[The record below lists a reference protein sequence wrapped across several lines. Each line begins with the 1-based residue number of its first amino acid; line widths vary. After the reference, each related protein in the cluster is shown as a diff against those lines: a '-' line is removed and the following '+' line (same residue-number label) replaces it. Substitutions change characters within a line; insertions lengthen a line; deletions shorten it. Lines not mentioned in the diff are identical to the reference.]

1 MKNEPLSDNTGAK
14 KEEAIGDWVI
24 FKNNQLIAFNKPA
37 GLPVQPDKTGDKS
50 LLQLGEIFCKSKLFP
65 IHRLDR
71 PASGVILFAKTK
83 TGVAS
88 LGEQFKERE
97 VGKTY
102 LAIVKNLPPET
113 AGTVQHFIRKNGR
126 NNRSDVLT
134 EEAADTQQAT
144 LKYRVLGSSEN
155 YHLLE
160 IELLTGRH
168 HQIRAQLAA
177 LGCPIKGDV
186 KYGFRRS
193 NRDRSIDL
201 HAWKLSFRHP
211 VSHEQVELVAP
222 LPADNI
228 WKAFQAMLDEQGTT
242 N

>member
-1 MKNEPLSDNTGAK
+1 MKNEQTDK
-14 KEEAIGDWVI
+14 KESSIGDWVI

-50 LLQLGEIFCKSKLFP
+50 LLQLGEIFCKCTLYP

-88 LGEQFKERE
+88 LGAQFKDRE
-97 VGKTY
+97 VGKKY
-102 LAIVKNLPPET
+102 LAIVKNLPPEK
-113 AGTVQHFIRKNGR
+113 AGTVQHYIRKDGR
-126 NNRSDVLT
+126 NNRSEVLT
-134 EEAADTQQAT
+134 EASEDTQQAT
-144 LKYRVLGSSEN
+144 LKYQVIGSSEN

-160 IELLTGRH
+160 VELLTGRH

-193 NRDRSIDL
+193 NKDRSIDL
-201 HAWKLSFRHP
+201 HAWKLTFRHP
-211 VSHEQVELVAP
+211 VSHEVVELTAP
-222 LPADNI
+222 LPSGNV
-228 WKAFQAMLDEQGTT
+228 WQAFNAELEEQELPG
-242 N
+242 